1 MPTCVLPEDELLE
14 QHSEGKNNTVVF
26 VKRWARAV
34 QVSMSEMGTNSGGC
48 QFWSLYAKREI
59 EIAGENLK
67 GKHKYY
73 PDSRKQS
80 L

>member
-1 MPTCVLPEDELLE
+1 M
-14 QHSEGKNNTVVF
+14 
-26 VKRWARAV
+26 
-34 QVSMSEMGTNSGGC
+34 QVSMSEMGTNSGEC
-48 QFWSLYAKREI
+48 QFWSLYANREI